1 MSPQLTLQ
9 APVALPPP
17 ELTDYLDKLWS
28 HDLESSSGASTFT
41 LLVWQPAW
49 VEQHLVR
56 TGRLDGPVTGVVRKE
71 LLEAAREAVPAC
83 DLPLSIS
90 PLSPKLAWALGQ
102 QSGNHPIEDLRG
114 QHIDAAISAFQ
125 PRRLI
130 TLAPTLNHG
139 QPLETLVAAY
149 CPLPGE
155 GTVAACGDVV
165 VLRGDF
171 GALQQG
177 LQLLQPLVPDD
188 LPCWVWWNGSLDEAP
203 ELLEALGEPGRRL
216 VIDTAMGTPRRCL
229 DLLESRVASGVPV
242 NDLNWLRQRAW
253 RESLAMVFDPPS
265 RRDALNHVVQLD
277 IDVEGT
283 HPVQGLL
290 LAAWLA
296 DRLGWHWVESHSVP
310 GEEIRAEFE
319 RSDGVTVQF
328 HLTPVPVGVPSS
340 HPGSLVGL
348 RLICEPPGRQAL
360 CVILCSESGG
370 CMRLEAGGMARMEL
384 AEEVVPMGHATDE
397 WEMAR
402 LLGGGHD
409 STNPLLATAA
419 PLAAKLLPNA

>member
-28 HDLESSSGASTFT
+28 QDLESSSGASTFT

-56 TGRLDGPVTGVVRKE
+56 TGRLDGPVTGVVRSE

-83 DLPLSIS
+83 GLPLSIS

-102 QSGNHPIEDLRG
+102 QSGDHAIEDLRG
-114 QHIDAAISAFQ
+114 QHIDSAISTYQ

-130 TLAPTLNHG
+130 TLAPTLDHG

-155 GTVAACGDVV
+155 GTAAACGDVV

-177 LQLLQPLVPDD
+177 LQLLQPLVPAD

-203 ELLEALGEPGRRL
+203 ELLDALCSAGRRL

-229 DLLESRVASGVPV
+229 DLLESRVASGQPV

-253 RESLAMVFDPPS
+253 RESLAMVFDPPAAGMPSITWCSSTSTS
-265 RRDALNHVVQLD
+265 RAPIRCRACFWRPGWR
-277 IDVEGT
+277 IGSAGT
-283 HPVQGLL
+283 GPRPMPAPTRRSMRNSSAPTASRFSSISARCRWVYP
-290 LAAWLA
+290 AAI
-296 DRLGWHWVESHSVP
+296 P
-310 GEEIRAEFE
+310 
-319 RSDGVTVQF
+319 
-328 HLTPVPVGVPSS
+328 
-340 HPGSLVGL
+340 
-348 RLICEPPGRQAL
+348 
-360 CVILCSESGG
+360 
-370 CMRLEAGGMARMEL
+370 
-384 AEEVVPMGHATDE
+384 
-397 WEMAR
+397 
-402 LLGGGHD
+402 
-409 STNPLLATAA
+409 AA
-419 PLAAKLLPNA
+419 

>member
-56 TGRLDGPVTGVVRKE
+56 TGRLDGPVTGVVRTE

-155 GTVAACGDVV
+155 GTAAACGDVV

-171 GALQQG
+171 CALQQG

-296 DRLGWHWVESHSVP
+296 DRLGWHWVESHAAP
-310 GEEIRAEFE
+310 GDEIRAEFE
-319 RSDGVTVQF
+319 RTDGVTVQF

-340 HPGSLVGL
+340 HPGSVVGL